1 MPLWWIQSGSGKPNC
16 QSPLVRPISGDPLQV
31 NKELQDEPIWPL
43 FGAQIAQNTKDTT
56 GVLRF
61 LNCSRV
67 SNAALDDP
75 KRLLETKPFLGKQSP
90 LVRPISRVRGVGP
103 LQLTSFA

>member
-1 MPLWWIQSGSGKPNC
+1 MDPKRLWKTK
-16 QSPLVRPISGDPLQV
+16 LPITSCTADFRGLLQA

-43 FGAQIAQNTKDTT
+43 FGAQIAQNTKDAT

-61 LNCSRV
+61 LTCV

-75 KRLLETKPFLGKQSP
+75 KRLLETKPFLGRQSP